1 MKKQDLPKTIPV
13 FPLSNFIIF
22 PHTTVPLN
30 IFEPRYIE
38 MINDSMKTNKMIG
51 LIQPKNNDDNSIP
64 GLHKVGCLGKIT
76 NFKDTSDGRY
86 MIDLNG
92 ITRFEVTKEIKSS
105 KPYRICETS
114 YDNFELDLTS
124 EKKKL
129 KLSDLEPIFK
139 DLKLLFEKKGYIINW
154 KSLEKQD
161 LNETINALAMASPFS
176 LEEKQILL
184 ESKNLEARKD
194 KISEIL
200 STYSFDDFHNT
211 TIQ

>member
-1 MKKQDLPKTIPV
+1 MKKQDLPKTIPI

-30 IFEPRYIE
+30 IFEPRYVE
-38 MINDSMKTNKMIG
+38 MINDSMKTNKIIG
-51 LIQPKNNDDNSIP
+51 LIQPKNNDDGSIP
-64 GLHKVGCLGKIT
+64 GLHKIGCLGKIT

-92 ITRFEVTKEIKSS
+92 ITRFEVTKEIKST

-114 YDNFELDLTS
+114 YDSFELDLTS
-124 EKKKL
+124 EKEKL
-129 KLSDLEPIFK
+129 KFSDLESIFK

-200 STYSFDDFHNT
+200 STYSFDNFQNT